1 MHVEPAD
8 ATPEP
13 VRAIWVVR
21 DALAD
26 TTLTPEALPFEARR
40 MGANTLFVQVSGR
53 GDAYYP
59 SERLPRAEAL
69 LPEAGDPVARLL
81 MAAREYGL
89 AVHAWINV
97 GLVWSAPEPPED
109 PTHVWHAHPEWLQA
123 LPGGVP
129 MRSLPPDSLHAWWV
143 EGVFAELTN
152 PDYRAHV
159 GAVVEELL
167 ERYAFDGI
175 HLDYIRR
182 PILDTGYDAATW
194 ARFEAEAG
202 RVASPPAPADPAG
215 VAALRVHRWPD
226 YSDSAS
232 AGVDPAWNAFRRRG
246 VTEAVRAVRDVLEAA
261 EARSGRPL
269 ALSAAVIPDPE
280 RALRR
285 FAQPWPEWLNAGLV
299 DFVVPMCYRAGRE
312 EARAQLLAVLE
323 VAEPDRV
330 LAGLGAYQQPLGE
343 AALTIRRMMEHP
355 VLGVCVFSWQAL
367 LPRLPDGAAL
377 LERAWTPPE
386 WTEGRGTTP

>member
-1 MHVEPAD
+1 
-8 ATPEP
+8 
-13 VRAIWVVR
+13 
-21 DALAD
+21 
-26 TTLTPEALPFEARR
+26 
-40 MGANTLFVQVSGR
+40 
-53 GDAYYP
+53 
-59 SERLPRAEAL
+59 
-69 LPEAGDPVARLL
+69 

-202 RVASPPAPADPAG
+202 RVASPRPQPTP
-215 VAALRVHRWPD
+215 
-226 YSDSAS
+226 
-232 AGVDPAWNAFRRRG
+232 PAWRPFGSTAGRTTRTPPRRASTPPG
-246 VTEAVRAVRDVLEAA
+246 T
-261 EARSGRPL
+261 RSGGGASRRP
-269 ALSAAVIPDPE
+269 SAPCETCSRRPR
-280 RALRR
+280 RA
-285 FAQPWPEWLNAGLV
+285 PG
-299 DFVVPMCYRAGRE
+299 GRS
-312 EARAQLLAVLE
+312 
-323 VAEPDRV
+323 P
-330 LAGLGAYQQPLGE
+330 
-343 AALTIRRMMEHP
+343 
-355 VLGVCVFSWQAL
+355 
-367 LPRLPDGAAL
+367 
-377 LERAWTPPE
+377 
-386 WTEGRGTTP
+386 